1 MKGMIK
7 SLVLII
13 ISSVLFTSCDQ
24 KKRELKEQV
33 DKFNKAC
40 PMSLGDIMTLNS
52 AMLEEDN
59 TVEMKFTANEA
70 LASISALNNHKED
83 AIEIMSM
90 SLTKETSKIL
100 VDKIIDAGANLR
112 IVIIGGQSGLRAYF
126 EVTADDLKRAKEKF
140 SNMTEGQKLIAS
152 NVLGMKLKLPLR
164 IDDITTMTGLSITS
178 SSLVY
183 NYEINDRE
191 IGSDIKPFSGI
202 MKNITMSQMS
212 AQISQSGFVGERNR
226 QFFQALV
233 DCDQGVK
240 AEYYEKNTGARA
252 SFDISV
258 SEIKDILSGKYQKNA
273 PTMEDWNNLG
283 KAVEELERVFE
294 EDSLAYDYEE
304 DYSVVE

>member
-1 MKGMIK
+1 MKRIIS
-7 SLVLII
+7 SLVLIAI
-13 ISSVLFTSCDQ
+13 ASVMFTSCDQ
-24 KKRELKEQV
+24 KKKELKEQV

-52 AMLEEDN
+52 AMLEDDN

-70 LASISALNNHKED
+70 LASISVLNNHKED

-112 IVIIGGQSGLRAYF
+112 TVIVGGQSGMRASF

-152 NVLGMKLKLPLR
+152 NVLGMKLKLPVR

-178 SSLVY
+178 SALVY
-183 NYEINDRE
+183 KYEINDRE

-233 DCDQGVK
+233 DCGQGVK
-240 AEYYEKNTGARA
+240 ADYYEKNTGART

-258 SEIKDILSGKYQKNA
+258 SEIKDILSGKYQRNA

-304 DYSVVE
+304 DYTVVE

>member
-1 MKGMIK
+1 MKRMIS
-7 SLVLII
+7 SLVLIAI
-13 ISSVLFTSCDQ
+13 ASVLFTSCDQ
-24 KKRELKEQV
+24 KEKELKEQV

-52 AMLEEDN
+52 AMLEDDN

-70 LASISALNNHKED
+70 LASISVLNNHKED
-83 AIEIMSM
+83 VIEIMSM

-112 IVIIGGQSGLRAYF
+112 TVIVGGQSGMRASF
-126 EVTADDLKRAKEKF
+126 EVSADDLKRAKEKF

-152 NVLGMKLKLPLR
+152 NVLGMKLKLPVR

-178 SSLVY
+178 SALVY
-183 NYEINDRE
+183 KYEINDRE
-191 IGSDIKPFSGI
+191 VGSDIKPFSGI

-212 AQISQSGFVGERNR
+212 AQISQNGFIGERNR

-233 DCDQGVK
+233 DCGQGVK
-240 AEYYEKNTGARA
+240 ADYYERNTGARA
-252 SFDISV
+252 SFEISV
-258 SEIKDILSGKYQKNA
+258 SEIKDILSGKFQKNA

-304 DYSVVE
+304 DYTVVE

>member
-1 MKGMIK
+1 MKRMIK

-13 ISSVLFTSCDQ
+13 IASVLFTSCDQ

-40 PMSLGDIMTLNS
+40 PLSLGDIMTLNS

-59 TVEMKFTANEA
+59 TVEMKFTANET

-100 VDKIIDAGANLR
+100 VDKIIAAGANLR
-112 IVIIGGQSGLRAYF
+112 TVIVGGQSGMRASF

-178 SSLVY
+178 SALVY
-183 NYEINDRE
+183 QYEINDRE
-191 IGSDIKPFSGI
+191 IGSDIKSFSGI

-233 DCDQGVK
+233 DCGQGVK
-240 AEYYEKNTGARA
+240 ADYYERNTGARA
-252 SFDISV
+252 SFDVSV

-294 EDSLAYDYEE
+294 EDSVAYEYEE
-304 DYSVVE
+304 DYTIVN